1 MDVQQYAFDC
11 LANCLAKDLGQE
23 VVALRNQFGP
33 HWAVAKHGNRRTE
46 VAYNYVVAS
55 THLQSTAHT

>member
-11 LANCLAKDLGQE
+11 LANCLAKVLGQE
-23 VVALRNQFGP
+23 VVALRNQS
-33 HWAVAKHGNRRTE
+33 AVAKHGNRRTE